1 MALPVALT
9 IPTRL
14 EDAIVTGTLEFAEPG
29 EGTLQQ
35 FFCIEG
41 ELAGFR
47 IITIDILDEPFQIS
61 QVYDSSSGEAIQVGN
76 VSVVPGID
84 LTGGYFSS
92 GCFCNQDPLIPG
104 TKFYKVDYDD

>member
-1 MALPVALT
+1 MANFKS
-9 IPTRL
+9 L
-14 EDAIVTGTLEFAEPG
+14 ENAIAVGLLEFAQPG

-35 FFCIEG
+35 FFCRDG

-47 IITIDILDEPFQIS
+47 IITIDVVGSPFMIS
-61 QVYDSSSGEAIQVGN
+61 QVFDSSSGEAIQVGN

-92 GCFCNQDPLIPG
+92 GCFSDGDPLETG
-104 TKFYKVDYDD
+104 TRFFKVDY